1 MGKIKELE
9 TSLANKIAAGEVV
22 ERPSSVVKELLE
34 NAIDAQAT
42 EINIEVEQ
50 SGVSSIRVV
59 DNGTG
64 IAQEDLGL
72 VFHRHATSKIVADDD
87 LFHIRTLGFRGEA
100 LASISSVA
108 KVTLKTCTDNEN
120 GHEIYAENGKIIHQ
134 KPAKAKKGTDIQ
146 VDSLFYN
153 TPARLK
159 YIKSLYTE
167 LGKITDIVNRM
178 AMSHPEIRISLVSDG
193 KKLLSTNGSGRTNEV
208 MAEIY
213 GMKVAK
219 DLVHISGDTSDYHLE
234 GFVAKPE
241 HSRSNKH
248 YISIFIN
255 GRYIKNFV
263 LNKAILEGY
272 HTLLTIGRFPICYIN
287 IQMDPILVDVNVHP
301 TKLEV
306 RLSKEDQLYDLI
318 VTKIREAFKDK
329 ILIPQND
336 LNHASKKNKVLETF
350 EQQKINFE
358 KQQSQIGETSAPYVH
373 DQKDKNHDVES
384 HKNNLDSTSSTN
396 NESTEV
402 SNELHNHIDDSYL
415 QSQKEVLFD
424 MEQNTSNEYEISN
437 QQSND
442 IKGTVSQTPHRRV
455 PYMEIVGQVHGT
467 YIIAQN
473 ENGMFMIDQHA
484 AQERIKYEYF
494 REKIGEVTNEVQNL
508 LIPLTFHFSKDE
520 QMIIDQYKDELDKVG
535 VHLEHFGGHD
545 YIVNSYPVWFPK
557 EEAEEIIKDMI
568 ELVLKHKSVD
578 VKKIREDAAIMMSC
592 KKSIKANHYLK
603 NNEMADLIDQLREA
617 EDPFTCPHGRPIII
631 NFSNYELEKLI
642 KTDYKACVVL
652 DMHIGHLKSIMELL
666 KSHSIECYVHIDLIK
681 GLSHDEF
688 ACEYIIQQYKPKGIV
703 STKAKVIKKAKML
716 NTLTIFRVFIID
728 SQALTRSIELIK
740 KVEPDYVEV
749 LPGVASK
756 AVSKIQQ
763 ETSASVIAGGLIDEQ
778 SEIREAISNGA
789 KYVTTSYEKLW

>member
-1 MGKIKELE
+1 MGKIKELQ

-22 ERPSSVVKELLE
+22 ERPGSVVKELLE

-50 SGVSSIRVV
+50 SGVASIRVV

-64 IAQEDLGL
+64 IEIDDLDL
-72 VFHRHATSKIVADDD
+72 VFHRHATSKLDADDD

-100 LASISSVA
+100 LASISSVS
-108 KVTLKTCTDNEN
+108 KVTLKTCTDNQEGQEIYVEN
-120 GHEIYAENGKIIHQ
+120 GEVLNQ
-134 KPAKAKKGTDIQ
+134 KPAKAKRGTDIL
-146 VDSLFYN
+146 VESLFYN

-178 AMSHPEIRISLVSDG
+178 AMSHPDIRISLVSDG
-193 KKLLSTNGSGRTNEV
+193 KTIIKTNGSGRTNEV

-219 DLVHISGDTSDYHLE
+219 DLVHVTGDTSDYHLDAY
-234 GFVAKPE
+234 FAKPE

-255 GRYIKNFV
+255 GRYIKNFL

-272 HTLLTIGRFPICYIN
+272 HTLLMVGRYPICYIN
-287 IQMDPILVDVNVHP
+287 IEMDPILVDVNVHP

-306 RLSKEDQLYDLI
+306 RLSKEDQLFELI
-318 VTKIREAFKDK
+318 VNKIREAFKDR

-336 LNHASKKNKVLETF
+336 MDKMTKKNKVLNQF
-350 EQQKINFE
+350 EQQKMDFEKRQQQNNFE
-358 KQQSQIGETSAPYVH
+358 QNIEQTADSNMHNENDTSVENEASYINQHDSEQNRIQESQNDYKKIQNELLYDLETTNS
-373 DQKDKNHDVES
+373 
-384 HKNNLDSTSSTN
+384 DSTDN
-396 NESTEV
+396 EV
-402 SNELHNHIDDSYL
+402 SVEDNSD
-415 QSQKEVLFD
+415 K
-424 MEQNTSNEYEISN
+424 
-437 QQSND
+437 D
-442 IKGTVSQTPHRRV
+442 IKGRVSASPARRI

-494 REKIGEVTNEVQNL
+494 REKIGDVVNESQNL

-520 QMIIDQYKDELDKVG
+520 LMIINQYKDELDKVG
-535 VHLEHFGGHD
+535 VHLEPFGGHD
-545 YIVNSYPVWFPK
+545 YIVDSYPVWFPQ

-568 ELVLKHKSVD
+568 EYVLEHKKVD
-578 VKKIREDAAIMMSC
+578 VRKIREEAAIMMSC

-603 NNEMADLIDQLREA
+603 NNEMADLVNQLRET

-631 NFSNYELEKLI
+631 NFSNYELERLFKR
-642 KTDYKACVVL
+642 
-652 DMHIGHLKSIMELL
+652 
-666 KSHSIECYVHIDLIK
+666 
-681 GLSHDEF
+681 
-688 ACEYIIQQYKPKGIV
+688 IV
-703 STKAKVIKKAKML
+703 
-716 NTLTIFRVFIID
+716 
-728 SQALTRSIELIK
+728 
-740 KVEPDYVEV
+740 
-749 LPGVASK
+749 
-756 AVSKIQQ
+756 
-763 ETSASVIAGGLIDEQ
+763 
-778 SEIREAISNGA
+778 
-789 KYVTTSYEKLW
+789 

>member
-1 MGKIKELE
+1 MGKIKELQ

-34 NAIDAQAT
+34 NAIDAKST

-50 SGVSSIRVV
+50 SGISSIRVV

-64 IAQEDLGL
+64 IEQDDLDL
-72 VFHRHATSKIVADDD
+72 VFHRHATSKLDADDD

-108 KVTLKTCTDNEN
+108 KVTLKTCTDSEN
-120 GHEIYAENGKIIHQ
+120 GHEIYAENGEILSR
-134 KPAKAKKGTDIQ
+134 KPAKAKKGTDIT
-146 VDSLFYN
+146 VSSLFYN

-178 AMSHPEIRISLVSDG
+178 AMSHPYIRISLISDG
-193 KKLLSTNGSGRTNEV
+193 KTLLKTNGSGKTNEV
-208 MAEIY
+208 MSEIY
-213 GMKVAK
+213 GIKVAK
-219 DLVHISGDTSDYHLE
+219 DLVHIQGDTSDYHLE

-263 LNKAILEGY
+263 LNKAIIEGY
-272 HTLLTIGRFPICYIN
+272 HTLLTIGRYPICYLN
-287 IQMDPILVDVNVHP
+287 IEMDPILVDVNVHP

-306 RLSKEDQLYDLI
+306 RLSKEEQLYQLI
-318 VTKIREAFKDK
+318 VEKIRYAFKDR

-336 LNHASKKNKVLETF
+336 LDRTPKKNKVLNQF
-350 EQQKINFE
+350 EQQKLDFE
-358 KQQSQIGETSAPYVH
+358 RRQQNSNQ
-373 DQKDKNHDVES
+373 DKTNSHYYGMSES
-384 HKNNLDSTSSTN
+384 KLQNPNLEKNDLDN
-396 NESTEV
+396 NELIDESTENFV
-402 SNELHNHIDDSYL
+402 HNNKRSDDKDYF
-415 QSQKEVLFD
+415 QIQKEILNDLDNGDASSLNDESTNDSEEVVT
-424 MEQNTSNEYEISN
+424 EQSNNDEASSKTYQTLYSKQDN
-437 QQSND
+437 ND
-442 IKGTVSQTPHRRV
+442 IKGKVSNTPSRRV
-455 PYMEIVGQVHGT
+455 PYMEVVGQVHGT

-494 REKIGEVTNEVQNL
+494 REKIGEVTNEVQDL

-520 QMIIDQYKDELDKVG
+520 QMIIDQYQDELDKVG

-557 EEAEEIIKDMI
+557 AEAEEIIQDMV
-568 ELVLKHKSVD
+568 ELVLNDKKVN
-578 VKKIREDAAIMMSC
+578 VKKMREDAAIMMSC

-631 NFSNYELEKLI
+631 NFSNYELEKLF
-642 KTDYKACVVL
+642 K
-652 DMHIGHLKSIMELL
+652 
-666 KSHSIECYVHIDLIK
+666 
-681 GLSHDEF
+681 
-688 ACEYIIQQYKPKGIV
+688 
-703 STKAKVIKKAKML
+703 
-716 NTLTIFRVFIID
+716 RVM
-728 SQALTRSIELIK
+728 
-740 KVEPDYVEV
+740 
-749 LPGVASK
+749 
-756 AVSKIQQ
+756 
-763 ETSASVIAGGLIDEQ
+763 
-778 SEIREAISNGA
+778 
-789 KYVTTSYEKLW
+789 

>member
-120 GHEIYAENGKIIHQ
+120 GHEIYAEDGKIIHQ

-424 MEQNTSNEYEISN
+424 MEQDTSNEYEISN

-631 NFSNYELEKLI
+631 NFSNYELEKLF
-642 KTDYKACVVL
+642 K
-652 DMHIGHLKSIMELL
+652 
-666 KSHSIECYVHIDLIK
+666 
-681 GLSHDEF
+681 
-688 ACEYIIQQYKPKGIV
+688 
-703 STKAKVIKKAKML
+703 
-716 NTLTIFRVFIID
+716 RVM
-728 SQALTRSIELIK
+728 
-740 KVEPDYVEV
+740 
-749 LPGVASK
+749 
-756 AVSKIQQ
+756 
-763 ETSASVIAGGLIDEQ
+763 
-778 SEIREAISNGA
+778 
-789 KYVTTSYEKLW
+789 

>member
-1 MGKIKELE
+1 MGKIKELQ

-34 NAIDAQAT
+34 NAIDAKST

-50 SGVSSIRVV
+50 SGISSIRVV

-64 IAQEDLGL
+64 IEQDDLDL
-72 VFHRHATSKIVADDD
+72 VFHRHATSKLDADDD

-108 KVTLKTCTDNEN
+108 KVTLKTCTDSEN
-120 GHEIYAENGKIIHQ
+120 GHEIYAENGEILSR
-134 KPAKAKKGTDIQ
+134 KPAKAKKGTDIT
-146 VDSLFYN
+146 VSSLFYN

-178 AMSHPEIRISLVSDG
+178 AMSHPYIRISLISDG
-193 KKLLSTNGSGRTNEV
+193 KTLLKTNGSGKTNEV
-208 MAEIY
+208 MSEIY
-213 GMKVAK
+213 GIKVAK
-219 DLVHISGDTSDYHLE
+219 DLVHIQGDTSDYHLE

-263 LNKAILEGY
+263 LNKAIIEGY
-272 HTLLTIGRFPICYIN
+272 HTLLTIGRYPICYLN
-287 IQMDPILVDVNVHP
+287 IEMDPILVDVNVHP

-306 RLSKEDQLYDLI
+306 RLSKEEQLYQLI
-318 VTKIREAFKDK
+318 VEKIRYAFKDR

-336 LNHASKKNKVLETF
+336 LDRTPKKNKVLNQF
-350 EQQKINFE
+350 EQQKLDFE
-358 KQQSQIGETSAPYVH
+358 RRQQNSNQ
-373 DQKDKNHDVES
+373 DKTNSHYYGMSES
-384 HKNNLDSTSSTN
+384 KLQNPNLEKNDLDN
-396 NESTEV
+396 NELINESTENFV
-402 SNELHNHIDDSYL
+402 HNNKRSDDKDYF
-415 QSQKEVLFD
+415 QIQKEILNDLDNGDASLLNDESTNDSEEVVT
-424 MEQNTSNEYEISN
+424 EQSNNDEASSKTYQTLYSKQDN
-437 QQSND
+437 ND
-442 IKGTVSQTPHRRV
+442 IKGKVSNTPSRRV
-455 PYMEIVGQVHGT
+455 PYMEVVGQVHGT

-494 REKIGEVTNEVQNL
+494 REKIGEVTNEVQDL

-520 QMIIDQYKDELDKVG
+520 QMIIDQYQDELDKVG

-545 YIVNSYPVWFPK
+545 YIVNRYPVWFPK
-557 EEAEEIIKDMI
+557 AEAEEIIQDMV
-568 ELVLKHKSVD
+568 ELVLNDKKVN
-578 VKKIREDAAIMMSC
+578 VKKMREDAAIMMSC

-631 NFSNYELEKLI
+631 NFSNYELEKLF
-642 KTDYKACVVL
+642 K
-652 DMHIGHLKSIMELL
+652 
-666 KSHSIECYVHIDLIK
+666 
-681 GLSHDEF
+681 
-688 ACEYIIQQYKPKGIV
+688 
-703 STKAKVIKKAKML
+703 
-716 NTLTIFRVFIID
+716 RVM
-728 SQALTRSIELIK
+728 
-740 KVEPDYVEV
+740 
-749 LPGVASK
+749 
-756 AVSKIQQ
+756 
-763 ETSASVIAGGLIDEQ
+763 
-778 SEIREAISNGA
+778 
-789 KYVTTSYEKLW
+789 

>member
-120 GHEIYAENGKIIHQ
+120 GHEIYAEDGKIIHQ
-134 KPAKAKKGTDIQ
+134 KPTKAKKGTDIQ

-336 LNHASKKNKVLETF
+336 LNHAPKKNKVLETF

-631 NFSNYELEKLI
+631 NFSNYELEKLF
-642 KTDYKACVVL
+642 K
-652 DMHIGHLKSIMELL
+652 
-666 KSHSIECYVHIDLIK
+666 
-681 GLSHDEF
+681 
-688 ACEYIIQQYKPKGIV
+688 
-703 STKAKVIKKAKML
+703 
-716 NTLTIFRVFIID
+716 RVM
-728 SQALTRSIELIK
+728 
-740 KVEPDYVEV
+740 
-749 LPGVASK
+749 
-756 AVSKIQQ
+756 
-763 ETSASVIAGGLIDEQ
+763 
-778 SEIREAISNGA
+778 
-789 KYVTTSYEKLW
+789 

>member
-1 MGKIKELE
+1 MGKIKELQ

-34 NAIDAQAT
+34 NAIDAEST
-42 EINIEVEQ
+42 EINVEVEQ
-50 SGVSSIRVV
+50 SGVASIRVV

-64 IAQEDLGL
+64 IEQDDLGL
-72 VFHRHATSKIVADDD
+72 VFHRHATSKIDADDD

-120 GHEIYAENGKIIHQ
+120 GFEVYAENGEIINS
-134 KPAKAKKGTDIQ
+134 KPAKAKKGTDIL
-146 VDSLFYN
+146 VESLFYN

-178 AMSHPEIRISLVSDG
+178 AMSHPDIRISLVSDG
-193 KKLLSTNGSGRTNEV
+193 KTLISTNGSGRTNEV

-219 DLVHISGDTSDYHLE
+219 DLVRISGDTSDYHLE

-255 GRYIKNFV
+255 GRYIKNFL
-263 LNKAILEGY
+263 LNKAIIEGY
-272 HTLLTIGRFPICYIN
+272 HTLLTIGRYPICYIN

-306 RLSKEDQLYDLI
+306 RLSKEEQLFALI
-318 VTKIREAFKDK
+318 VEKIREAFKDR

-336 LNHASKKNKVLETF
+336 FDRSPKKNKVLESF
-350 EQQKINFE
+350 EQQKMDFE
-358 KQQSQIGETSAPYVH
+358 KRNNSSASNQSASSYQSSENGYRSDSDNSVVNEDSGQKYEYDNSTIDVENSNSDSSHYIQRTSEDNYFQN
-373 DQKDKNHDVES
+373 QKDILNEIENDQYNE
-384 HKNNLDSTSSTN
+384 LDSSFA
-396 NESTEV
+396 
-402 SNELHNHIDDSYL
+402 
-415 QSQKEVLFD
+415 KED
-424 MEQNTSNEYEISN
+424 
-437 QQSND
+437 D
-442 IKGTVSQTPHRRV
+442 IKGTISKSPHRRV
-455 PYMEIVGQVHGT
+455 PYMEVVGQVHGT

-520 QMIIDQYKDELDKVG
+520 QMIIDQYQDELDRVG

-557 EEAEEIIKDMI
+557 GDAEEIIKDMI
-568 ELVLKHKSVD
+568 NLVLEHKKVD
-578 VKKIREDAAIMMSC
+578 VKKIREEVAIMMSC
-592 KKSIKANHYLK
+592 KKSIKANYYLK
-603 NNEMADLIDQLREA
+603 NNEMSDLIDQLREA

-631 NFSNYELEKLI
+631 NFSNYELEKLF
-642 KTDYKACVVL
+642 K
-652 DMHIGHLKSIMELL
+652 
-666 KSHSIECYVHIDLIK
+666 
-681 GLSHDEF
+681 
-688 ACEYIIQQYKPKGIV
+688 
-703 STKAKVIKKAKML
+703 
-716 NTLTIFRVFIID
+716 RVM
-728 SQALTRSIELIK
+728 
-740 KVEPDYVEV
+740 
-749 LPGVASK
+749 
-756 AVSKIQQ
+756 
-763 ETSASVIAGGLIDEQ
+763 
-778 SEIREAISNGA
+778 
-789 KYVTTSYEKLW
+789 

>member
-120 GHEIYAENGKIIHQ
+120 GHEIYAEDGKIIHQ

-336 LNHASKKNKVLETF
+336 LNHAPKKNKVLETF

-455 PYMEIVGQVHGT
+455 PYIEIVGQVHGT

-631 NFSNYELEKLI
+631 NFSNYELEKLF
-642 KTDYKACVVL
+642 K
-652 DMHIGHLKSIMELL
+652 
-666 KSHSIECYVHIDLIK
+666 
-681 GLSHDEF
+681 
-688 ACEYIIQQYKPKGIV
+688 
-703 STKAKVIKKAKML
+703 
-716 NTLTIFRVFIID
+716 RVM
-728 SQALTRSIELIK
+728 
-740 KVEPDYVEV
+740 
-749 LPGVASK
+749 
-756 AVSKIQQ
+756 
-763 ETSASVIAGGLIDEQ
+763 
-778 SEIREAISNGA
+778 
-789 KYVTTSYEKLW
+789 

>member
-1 MGKIKELE
+1 MGKIKELQ

-34 NAIDAQAT
+34 NAIDAHST

-50 SGVSSIRVV
+50 SGISSIRVV

-64 IAQEDLGL
+64 IEQDDLYL
-72 VFHRHATSKIVADDD
+72 VFHRHATSKLDADDD

-108 KVTLKTCTDNEN
+108 KVTLKTCTDSEN
-120 GHEIYAENGKIIHQ
+120 GHEIYAENGEILSR
-134 KPAKAKKGTDIQ
+134 KPAKAKKGTDIT
-146 VDSLFYN
+146 VASLFYN

-178 AMSHPEIRISLVSDG
+178 AMSHPDIRISLISDG
-193 KKLLSTNGSGRTNEV
+193 KTLLKTNGSGKTNEV

-213 GMKVAK
+213 GIKVAK
-219 DLVHISGDTSDYHLE
+219 DLVHIQGDTSDYHLE

-263 LNKAILEGY
+263 LNKAIIEGY
-272 HTLLTIGRFPICYIN
+272 HTLLTIGRYPICYLN
-287 IQMDPILVDVNVHP
+287 IEMDPILVDVNVHP

-306 RLSKEDQLYDLI
+306 RLSKEEQLYQLI
-318 VTKIREAFKDK
+318 VEKIREAFKDR

-336 LNHASKKNKVLETF
+336 LDRRPKKNKVLNQF
-350 EQQKINFE
+350 EQQKIDFE
-358 KQQSQIGETSAPYVH
+358 RRQQKLNQETATPAYKTFSDSNDDNLNEANYEYDAP
-373 DQKDKNHDVES
+373 DNKDS
-384 HKNNLDSTSSTN
+384 I
-396 NESTEV
+396 NESTESIV
-402 SNELHNHIDDSYL
+402 HNNKRTNDKDYFQI
-415 QSQKEVLFD
+415 QKEIL
-424 MEQNTSNEYEISN
+424 NEMDSDTTNPDNQDINYATKGASEANMSDEIAPKD
-437 QQSND
+437 QQALYQPQDSND
-442 IKGTVSQTPHRRV
+442 IKGKVSNTPSRRV
-455 PYMEIVGQVHGT
+455 PYMEVVGQVHGT

-494 REKIGEVTNEVQNL
+494 REKIGEVTNEVQDL

-520 QMIIDQYKDELDKVG
+520 QMIIDQYQEELDKVG

-557 EEAEEIIKDMI
+557 AEAEEIIQDMV
-568 ELVLKHKSVD
+568 ELVLNDKKIS
-578 VKKIREDAAIMMSC
+578 VKKMREDAAIMMSC

-631 NFSNYELEKLI
+631 NFSNYELEKLF
-642 KTDYKACVVL
+642 K
-652 DMHIGHLKSIMELL
+652 
-666 KSHSIECYVHIDLIK
+666 
-681 GLSHDEF
+681 
-688 ACEYIIQQYKPKGIV
+688 
-703 STKAKVIKKAKML
+703 
-716 NTLTIFRVFIID
+716 RVM
-728 SQALTRSIELIK
+728 
-740 KVEPDYVEV
+740 
-749 LPGVASK
+749 
-756 AVSKIQQ
+756 
-763 ETSASVIAGGLIDEQ
+763 
-778 SEIREAISNGA
+778 
-789 KYVTTSYEKLW
+789 

>member
-1 MGKIKELE
+1 MGKIKELQ

-34 NAIDAQAT
+34 NAIDAQST

-50 SGVSSIRVV
+50 SGISSIRVV

-64 IAQEDLGL
+64 IEQDDLEL
-72 VFHRHATSKIVADDD
+72 VFHRHATSKLDADED

-120 GHEIYAENGKIIHQ
+120 GHEIYAENGKIINQ
-134 KPAKAKKGTDIQ
+134 KPAKAKKGTDIK
-146 VDSLFYN
+146 VESLFYN

-178 AMSHPEIRISLVSDG
+178 AMSHPDIRISLISDG
-193 KKLLSTNGSGRTNEV
+193 KVLLKTNGSGKTNEV

-213 GMKVAK
+213 GIKVAK

-263 LNKAILEGY
+263 LNKAIVEGY
-272 HTLLTIGRFPICYIN
+272 HTLLTIGRYPICYIN
-287 IQMDPILVDVNVHP
+287 IEMDPILVDVNVHP

-306 RLSKEDQLYDLI
+306 RLSKEEQLYNLI
-318 VTKIREAFKDK
+318 VEKIRSAFKDR

-336 LNHASKKNKVLETF
+336 LDKAPKKNKVLQSF
-350 EQQKINFE
+350 EQQKLDFE
-358 KQQSQIGETSAPYVH
+358 KKQRENEEALKQNNNRPTNNWNVDNFDNVTHANEYTSDNESMADEDTANFDTYNNKRSDDVDYFQI
-373 DQKDKNHDVES
+373 QKDILNSLDRAES
-384 HKNNLDSTSSTN
+384 SLNEEKEYVDLD
-396 NESTEV
+396 NEV
-402 SNELHNHIDDSYL
+402 FN
-415 QSQKEVLFD
+415 
-424 MEQNTSNEYEISN
+424 QNTDLDTEPQNTLSNANEE
-437 QQSND
+437 ND
-442 IKGTVSQTPHRRV
+442 IKGTVSKTPSRRV
-455 PYMEIVGQVHGT
+455 PYMEVVGQVHGT

-494 REKIGEVTNEVQNL
+494 REKIGEVSNEVQDL

-520 QMIIDQYKDELDKVG
+520 QMIIDQYQEELDKVG

-557 EEAEEIIKDMI
+557 VKAEEIIKDMI
-568 ELVLKHKSVD
+568 ELVLNH
-578 VKKIREDAAIMMSC
+578 KKIDIKKMREDAAIMMSC

-631 NFSNYELEKLI
+631 NFSNYELEKLF
-642 KTDYKACVVL
+642 K
-652 DMHIGHLKSIMELL
+652 
-666 KSHSIECYVHIDLIK
+666 
-681 GLSHDEF
+681 
-688 ACEYIIQQYKPKGIV
+688 
-703 STKAKVIKKAKML
+703 
-716 NTLTIFRVFIID
+716 RVM
-728 SQALTRSIELIK
+728 
-740 KVEPDYVEV
+740 
-749 LPGVASK
+749 
-756 AVSKIQQ
+756 
-763 ETSASVIAGGLIDEQ
+763 
-778 SEIREAISNGA
+778 
-789 KYVTTSYEKLW
+789 

>member
-336 LNHASKKNKVLETF
+336 LNHAPKKNKVLETF

-424 MEQNTSNEYEISN
+424 MEQNTSNEYEILN

-520 QMIIDQYKDELDKVG
+520 QMIIDQYKDELDNVG

-631 NFSNYELEKLI
+631 NFSNYELEKLF
-642 KTDYKACVVL
+642 K
-652 DMHIGHLKSIMELL
+652 
-666 KSHSIECYVHIDLIK
+666 
-681 GLSHDEF
+681 
-688 ACEYIIQQYKPKGIV
+688 
-703 STKAKVIKKAKML
+703 
-716 NTLTIFRVFIID
+716 RVM
-728 SQALTRSIELIK
+728 
-740 KVEPDYVEV
+740 
-749 LPGVASK
+749 
-756 AVSKIQQ
+756 
-763 ETSASVIAGGLIDEQ
+763 
-778 SEIREAISNGA
+778 
-789 KYVTTSYEKLW
+789 

>member
-1 MGKIKELE
+1 MGKIKELQ

-34 NAIDAQAT
+34 NAIDAEST
-42 EINIEVEQ
+42 EINVEVEQ
-50 SGVSSIRVV
+50 SGVASIRVV

-64 IAQEDLGL
+64 IEQDDLGL
-72 VFHRHATSKIVADDD
+72 VFHRHATSKIDADDD

-120 GHEIYAENGKIIHQ
+120 GFEVYAENGEIIDS
-134 KPAKAKKGTDIQ
+134 KPAKAKKGTDIL
-146 VDSLFYN
+146 VESLFYN

-178 AMSHPEIRISLVSDG
+178 AMSHPDIRISLVSDG
-193 KKLLSTNGSGRTNEV
+193 KTLISTNGSGRTNEV

-255 GRYIKNFV
+255 GRYIKNFL
-263 LNKAILEGY
+263 LNKAIIEGY
-272 HTLLTIGRFPICYIN
+272 HTLLTIGRYPICYIN

-306 RLSKEDQLYDLI
+306 RLSKEEQLFALI
-318 VTKIREAFKDK
+318 VEKIREAFKDR

-336 LNHASKKNKVLETF
+336 LDRSPKKNKVLESF
-350 EQQKINFE
+350 EQQKMDFE
-358 KQQSQIGETSAPYVH
+358 KRNNSNASNQSASSYQSSENGYRSDSDNSVVNEDSGQKYEYDNSTIDVENSNSDSSHYIQRTSEDNYFQN
-373 DQKDKNHDVES
+373 QKDILNEIENDQYSE
-384 HKNNLDSTSSTN
+384 LDSSSA
-396 NESTEV
+396 
-402 SNELHNHIDDSYL
+402 
-415 QSQKEVLFD
+415 KED
-424 MEQNTSNEYEISN
+424 
-437 QQSND
+437 D
-442 IKGTVSQTPHRRV
+442 IKGTISKSPHRRV
-455 PYMEIVGQVHGT
+455 PYMEVVGQVHGT

-520 QMIIDQYKDELDKVG
+520 QMIIDQYQDELDRVG

-557 EEAEEIIKDMI
+557 GDAEEIIKDMI
-568 ELVLKHKSVD
+568 NLVLEHKKVD
-578 VKKIREDAAIMMSC
+578 VKKIREEVAIMMSC

-603 NNEMADLIDQLREA
+603 NNEMSDLIDQLREA

-631 NFSNYELEKLI
+631 NFSNYELEKLF
-642 KTDYKACVVL
+642 K
-652 DMHIGHLKSIMELL
+652 
-666 KSHSIECYVHIDLIK
+666 
-681 GLSHDEF
+681 
-688 ACEYIIQQYKPKGIV
+688 
-703 STKAKVIKKAKML
+703 
-716 NTLTIFRVFIID
+716 RVM
-728 SQALTRSIELIK
+728 
-740 KVEPDYVEV
+740 
-749 LPGVASK
+749 
-756 AVSKIQQ
+756 
-763 ETSASVIAGGLIDEQ
+763 
-778 SEIREAISNGA
+778 
-789 KYVTTSYEKLW
+789 

>member
-1 MGKIKELE
+1 MGKIKELQ

-34 NAIDAQAT
+34 NAIDAKST

-50 SGVSSIRVV
+50 SGISSIRVV

-64 IAQEDLGL
+64 IEQDDLDL
-72 VFHRHATSKIVADDD
+72 VFHRHATSKLDDDDD

-108 KVTLKTCTDNEN
+108 KVTLKTCTDREN
-120 GHEIYAENGKIIHQ
+120 GHEIYAENGEILSR
-134 KPAKAKKGTDIQ
+134 KPAKAKKGTDIT
-146 VDSLFYN
+146 VSSLFYN

-178 AMSHPEIRISLVSDG
+178 AMSHPDIRISLISDG
-193 KKLLSTNGSGRTNEV
+193 KTLLKTNGSGKTNEV

-213 GMKVAK
+213 GIKVAK
-219 DLVHISGDTSDYHLE
+219 DLVHLQGDTSDYHLE

-263 LNKAILEGY
+263 LNKAIIEGY
-272 HTLLTIGRFPICYIN
+272 HTLLTIGRYPICYLN
-287 IQMDPILVDVNVHP
+287 IEMDPILVDVNVHP

-306 RLSKEDQLYDLI
+306 RLSKEEQLYQLI
-318 VTKIREAFKDK
+318 VEKIRYAFKDR

-336 LNHASKKNKVLETF
+336 LDRTPKKNKVLNQF
-350 EQQKINFE
+350 EQQKLDFE
-358 KQQSQIGETSAPYVH
+358 RKQRNSNQDKTNSQYYDMS
-373 DQKDKNHDVES
+373 ES
-384 HKNNLDSTSSTN
+384 EVQNPNLDN
-396 NESTEV
+396 NELINESTESFV
-402 SNELHNHIDDSYL
+402 HNNKRSDDKDYF
-415 QSQKEVLFD
+415 QIQKEILNDLDKGDASSLNDESTNDSEEVVT
-424 MEQNTSNEYEISN
+424 EQNNSDEASSKSYQTLYS
-437 QQSND
+437 QQDNND
-442 IKGTVSQTPHRRV
+442 IKGKVSNTPSRRV
-455 PYMEIVGQVHGT
+455 PYMEVVGQVHGT

-494 REKIGEVTNEVQNL
+494 REKIGEVTNEVQDL

-520 QMIIDQYKDELDKVG
+520 QMIIDQYQDELDKVG

-557 EEAEEIIKDMI
+557 TEAEEIIQDMV
-568 ELVLKHKSVD
+568 ELVLNDKKVN
-578 VKKIREDAAIMMSC
+578 VKKMREDAAIMMSC

-631 NFSNYELEKLI
+631 NFSNYELEKLF
-642 KTDYKACVVL
+642 K
-652 DMHIGHLKSIMELL
+652 
-666 KSHSIECYVHIDLIK
+666 
-681 GLSHDEF
+681 
-688 ACEYIIQQYKPKGIV
+688 
-703 STKAKVIKKAKML
+703 
-716 NTLTIFRVFIID
+716 RVM
-728 SQALTRSIELIK
+728 
-740 KVEPDYVEV
+740 
-749 LPGVASK
+749 
-756 AVSKIQQ
+756 
-763 ETSASVIAGGLIDEQ
+763 
-778 SEIREAISNGA
+778 
-789 KYVTTSYEKLW
+789 

>member
-1 MGKIKELE
+1 MGKIKELQ

-34 NAIDAQAT
+34 NAIDAEST
-42 EINIEVEQ
+42 EINVEVEQ
-50 SGVSSIRVV
+50 SGVASIRVV

-64 IAQEDLGL
+64 IEQDDLGL
-72 VFHRHATSKIVADDD
+72 VFHRHATSKIDADDD

-120 GHEIYAENGKIIHQ
+120 GFEVYAENGEIIDS
-134 KPAKAKKGTDIQ
+134 KPAKAKKGTDIL
-146 VDSLFYN
+146 VESLFYN

-178 AMSHPEIRISLVSDG
+178 AMSHPDIRISLVSDG
-193 KKLLSTNGSGRTNEV
+193 KTLISTNGSGRTNEV

-255 GRYIKNFV
+255 GRYIKNFL
-263 LNKAILEGY
+263 LNKAIIEGY
-272 HTLLTIGRFPICYIN
+272 HTLLTIGRYPICYIN

-306 RLSKEDQLYDLI
+306 RLSKEEQLFALI
-318 VTKIREAFKDK
+318 VEKIREAFKDR

-336 LNHASKKNKVLETF
+336 LDHSPKKNKVLESF
-350 EQQKINFE
+350 EQQKMDFE
-358 KQQSQIGETSAPYVH
+358 KRNNSNASNQSASSYQSSENGYRSDSDNSVVNEDSGQKYEYDNSTIDVENSNSDSSHYIQRTSEDNYFQN
-373 DQKDKNHDVES
+373 QKDILNEIENDQYNE
-384 HKNNLDSTSSTN
+384 LDSSSA
-396 NESTEV
+396 
-402 SNELHNHIDDSYL
+402 
-415 QSQKEVLFD
+415 KED
-424 MEQNTSNEYEISN
+424 
-437 QQSND
+437 D
-442 IKGTVSQTPHRRV
+442 IKGTISKSPHRRV
-455 PYMEIVGQVHGT
+455 PYMEVVGQVHGT

-520 QMIIDQYKDELDKVG
+520 QMIIDQYQDELDRVG

-557 EEAEEIIKDMI
+557 GDAEEIIKDMI
-568 ELVLKHKSVD
+568 NLVLEHKKVD
-578 VKKIREDAAIMMSC
+578 VKKIREEVAIMMSC

-603 NNEMADLIDQLREA
+603 NNEMSDLIDQLREA

-631 NFSNYELEKLI
+631 NFSNYELEKLF
-642 KTDYKACVVL
+642 K
-652 DMHIGHLKSIMELL
+652 
-666 KSHSIECYVHIDLIK
+666 
-681 GLSHDEF
+681 
-688 ACEYIIQQYKPKGIV
+688 
-703 STKAKVIKKAKML
+703 
-716 NTLTIFRVFIID
+716 RVM
-728 SQALTRSIELIK
+728 
-740 KVEPDYVEV
+740 
-749 LPGVASK
+749 
-756 AVSKIQQ
+756 
-763 ETSASVIAGGLIDEQ
+763 
-778 SEIREAISNGA
+778 
-789 KYVTTSYEKLW
+789 

>member
-50 SGVSSIRVV
+50 SGISAIRVV

-120 GHEIYAENGKIIHQ
+120 GHEIYAEDGKIIHE

-146 VDSLFYN
+146 VESLFYN

-193 KKLLSTNGSGRTNEV
+193 KKILSTNGSGRTNEV

-336 LNHASKKNKVLETF
+336 LNRTPKKNKVLETF

-358 KQQSQIGETSAPYVH
+358 KKQSQIGETSAPYVH
-373 DQKDKNHDVES
+373 GQKDKNHDVES
-384 HKNNLDSTSSTN
+384 HRNNLDSTSSTN

-402 SNELHNHIDDSYL
+402 SNELNNHIDDTYL

-424 MEQNTSNEYEISN
+424 MEQDTSNEYEILN
-437 QQSND
+437 QQSKD

-557 EEAEEIIKDMI
+557 VEAEEIIKDMI

-631 NFSNYELEKLI
+631 NFSNYELEKLF
-642 KTDYKACVVL
+642 K
-652 DMHIGHLKSIMELL
+652 
-666 KSHSIECYVHIDLIK
+666 
-681 GLSHDEF
+681 
-688 ACEYIIQQYKPKGIV
+688 
-703 STKAKVIKKAKML
+703 
-716 NTLTIFRVFIID
+716 RVM
-728 SQALTRSIELIK
+728 
-740 KVEPDYVEV
+740 
-749 LPGVASK
+749 
-756 AVSKIQQ
+756 
-763 ETSASVIAGGLIDEQ
+763 
-778 SEIREAISNGA
+778 
-789 KYVTTSYEKLW
+789 

>member
-1 MGKIKELE
+1 MGKIKELQ

-34 NAIDAQAT
+34 NAIDAKST

-50 SGVSSIRVV
+50 SGISSIRVV

-64 IAQEDLGL
+64 IEQDDLDL
-72 VFHRHATSKIVADDD
+72 VFHRHATSKLDADDD

-108 KVTLKTCTDNEN
+108 KVTLKTCTDSEN
-120 GHEIYAENGKIIHQ
+120 GHEIYAENGEILSR
-134 KPAKAKKGTDIQ
+134 KPAKAKKGTDIT
-146 VDSLFYN
+146 VSSLFYN

-178 AMSHPEIRISLVSDG
+178 AMSHPYIRISLISDG
-193 KKLLSTNGSGRTNEV
+193 KTLLKTNGSGKTNEV
-208 MAEIY
+208 MSEIY
-213 GMKVAK
+213 GIKVAK
-219 DLVHISGDTSDYHLE
+219 DLVHIQGDTSDYHLE

-263 LNKAILEGY
+263 LNKAIIEGY
-272 HTLLTIGRFPICYIN
+272 HTLLTIGRHPICYLN
-287 IQMDPILVDVNVHP
+287 IEMDPILVDVNVHP

-306 RLSKEDQLYDLI
+306 RLSKEEQLYQLI
-318 VTKIREAFKDK
+318 VEKIRYAFKDR

-336 LNHASKKNKVLETF
+336 LDRTPKKNKVLNQF
-350 EQQKINFE
+350 EQQKLDFE
-358 KQQSQIGETSAPYVH
+358 RRQQNSNQ
-373 DQKDKNHDVES
+373 DKTNSHYYGMSES
-384 HKNNLDSTSSTN
+384 KLQNPNLEKNDLDN
-396 NESTEV
+396 NELINESTENFV
-402 SNELHNHIDDSYL
+402 HNNKRSDDKDYF
-415 QSQKEVLFD
+415 QIQKEILNDLDNGDASLLNDESTNDSEEVVT
-424 MEQNTSNEYEISN
+424 EQSNNDEASSKTYQTLYSKQDN
-437 QQSND
+437 ND
-442 IKGTVSQTPHRRV
+442 IKGKVSNTPSRRV
-455 PYMEIVGQVHGT
+455 PYMEVVGQVHGT

-494 REKIGEVTNEVQNL
+494 REKIGEVTNEVQDL

-520 QMIIDQYKDELDKVG
+520 QMIIDQYQDELDKVG

-557 EEAEEIIKDMI
+557 AEAEEIIQDMV
-568 ELVLKHKSVD
+568 ELVLNDKKVN
-578 VKKIREDAAIMMSC
+578 VKKMREDAAIMMSC

-631 NFSNYELEKLI
+631 NFSNYELEKLF
-642 KTDYKACVVL
+642 K
-652 DMHIGHLKSIMELL
+652 
-666 KSHSIECYVHIDLIK
+666 
-681 GLSHDEF
+681 
-688 ACEYIIQQYKPKGIV
+688 
-703 STKAKVIKKAKML
+703 
-716 NTLTIFRVFIID
+716 RVM
-728 SQALTRSIELIK
+728 
-740 KVEPDYVEV
+740 
-749 LPGVASK
+749 
-756 AVSKIQQ
+756 
-763 ETSASVIAGGLIDEQ
+763 
-778 SEIREAISNGA
+778 
-789 KYVTTSYEKLW
+789 

>member
-120 GHEIYAENGKIIHQ
+120 GHEIYAEDGKIIHQ

-336 LNHASKKNKVLETF
+336 LNHAPKKNKVLETF

-402 SNELHNHIDDSYL
+402 SNELHNYIDYSYL

-631 NFSNYELEKLI
+631 NFSNYELEKLF
-642 KTDYKACVVL
+642 K
-652 DMHIGHLKSIMELL
+652 
-666 KSHSIECYVHIDLIK
+666 
-681 GLSHDEF
+681 
-688 ACEYIIQQYKPKGIV
+688 
-703 STKAKVIKKAKML
+703 
-716 NTLTIFRVFIID
+716 RVM
-728 SQALTRSIELIK
+728 
-740 KVEPDYVEV
+740 
-749 LPGVASK
+749 
-756 AVSKIQQ
+756 
-763 ETSASVIAGGLIDEQ
+763 
-778 SEIREAISNGA
+778 
-789 KYVTTSYEKLW
+789 

>member
-120 GHEIYAENGKIIHQ
+120 GHEIYAEDGKIIHQ

-255 GRYIKNFV
+255 SRYIKNFV

-336 LNHASKKNKVLETF
+336 LNHAPKKNKVLETF

-384 HKNNLDSTSSTN
+384 HRNNLDSTSSTN

-402 SNELHNHIDDSYL
+402 SNELNNHIDDTYL

-631 NFSNYELEKLI
+631 NFSNYELEKLF
-642 KTDYKACVVL
+642 K
-652 DMHIGHLKSIMELL
+652 
-666 KSHSIECYVHIDLIK
+666 
-681 GLSHDEF
+681 
-688 ACEYIIQQYKPKGIV
+688 
-703 STKAKVIKKAKML
+703 
-716 NTLTIFRVFIID
+716 RVM
-728 SQALTRSIELIK
+728 
-740 KVEPDYVEV
+740 
-749 LPGVASK
+749 
-756 AVSKIQQ
+756 
-763 ETSASVIAGGLIDEQ
+763 
-778 SEIREAISNGA
+778 
-789 KYVTTSYEKLW
+789 

>member
-193 KKLLSTNGSGRTNEV
+193 RKLLSTNGSGRTNEV

-631 NFSNYELEKLI
+631 NFSNYELEKLF
-642 KTDYKACVVL
+642 K
-652 DMHIGHLKSIMELL
+652 
-666 KSHSIECYVHIDLIK
+666 
-681 GLSHDEF
+681 
-688 ACEYIIQQYKPKGIV
+688 
-703 STKAKVIKKAKML
+703 
-716 NTLTIFRVFIID
+716 RVM
-728 SQALTRSIELIK
+728 
-740 KVEPDYVEV
+740 
-749 LPGVASK
+749 
-756 AVSKIQQ
+756 
-763 ETSASVIAGGLIDEQ
+763 
-778 SEIREAISNGA
+778 
-789 KYVTTSYEKLW
+789 

>member
-120 GHEIYAENGKIIHQ
+120 GHEIYAEDGKIIHQ

-336 LNHASKKNKVLETF
+336 LNHAPKKNKVLETF

-402 SNELHNHIDDSYL
+402 SNELHNYIDDSYL

-535 VHLEHFGGHD
+535 IHLEHFGGHD

-631 NFSNYELEKLI
+631 NFSNYELEKLF
-642 KTDYKACVVL
+642 K
-652 DMHIGHLKSIMELL
+652 
-666 KSHSIECYVHIDLIK
+666 
-681 GLSHDEF
+681 
-688 ACEYIIQQYKPKGIV
+688 
-703 STKAKVIKKAKML
+703 
-716 NTLTIFRVFIID
+716 RVM
-728 SQALTRSIELIK
+728 
-740 KVEPDYVEV
+740 
-749 LPGVASK
+749 
-756 AVSKIQQ
+756 
-763 ETSASVIAGGLIDEQ
+763 
-778 SEIREAISNGA
+778 
-789 KYVTTSYEKLW
+789 

>member
-120 GHEIYAENGKIIHQ
+120 GHEIYAEDGKIIHQ

-336 LNHASKKNKVLETF
+336 LNHAPKKNKVLETF

-424 MEQNTSNEYEISN
+424 MEQNTSNEYEILN

-442 IKGTVSQTPHRRV
+442 IKGTVSQTPHRMW
-455 PYMEIVGQVHGT
+455 PYIEIVGQVHGT

-631 NFSNYELEKLI
+631 NFSNYELEKLF
-642 KTDYKACVVL
+642 K
-652 DMHIGHLKSIMELL
+652 
-666 KSHSIECYVHIDLIK
+666 
-681 GLSHDEF
+681 
-688 ACEYIIQQYKPKGIV
+688 
-703 STKAKVIKKAKML
+703 
-716 NTLTIFRVFIID
+716 RVM
-728 SQALTRSIELIK
+728 
-740 KVEPDYVEV
+740 
-749 LPGVASK
+749 
-756 AVSKIQQ
+756 
-763 ETSASVIAGGLIDEQ
+763 
-778 SEIREAISNGA
+778 
-789 KYVTTSYEKLW
+789 

>member
-120 GHEIYAENGKIIHQ
+120 GHEIYAEDGKIIHQ

-336 LNHASKKNKVLETF
+336 LNHAPKKNKVLETF
-350 EQQKINFE
+350 EQPKINFE

-402 SNELHNHIDDSYL
+402 SNELHNYIDDSYL

-631 NFSNYELEKLI
+631 NFSNYELEKLF
-642 KTDYKACVVL
+642 K
-652 DMHIGHLKSIMELL
+652 
-666 KSHSIECYVHIDLIK
+666 
-681 GLSHDEF
+681 
-688 ACEYIIQQYKPKGIV
+688 
-703 STKAKVIKKAKML
+703 
-716 NTLTIFRVFIID
+716 RVM
-728 SQALTRSIELIK
+728 
-740 KVEPDYVEV
+740 
-749 LPGVASK
+749 
-756 AVSKIQQ
+756 
-763 ETSASVIAGGLIDEQ
+763 
-778 SEIREAISNGA
+778 
-789 KYVTTSYEKLW
+789 

>member
-402 SNELHNHIDDSYL
+402 SNELHNYIDDSYL

-473 ENGMFMIDQHA
+473 ENGMFM
-484 AQERIKYEYF
+484 
-494 REKIGEVTNEVQNL
+494 TNML
-508 LIPLTFHFSKDE
+508 LRK
-520 QMIIDQYKDELDKVG
+520 ELNMN
-535 VHLEHFGGHD
+535 
-545 YIVNSYPVWFPK
+545 I
-557 EEAEEIIKDMI
+557 
-568 ELVLKHKSVD
+568 
-578 VKKIREDAAIMMSC
+578 
-592 KKSIKANHYLK
+592 
-603 NNEMADLIDQLREA
+603 
-617 EDPFTCPHGRPIII
+617 
-631 NFSNYELEKLI
+631 LEKKL
-642 KTDYKACVVL
+642 
-652 DMHIGHLKSIMELL
+652 
-666 KSHSIECYVHIDLIK
+666 
-681 GLSHDEF
+681 
-688 ACEYIIQQYKPKGIV
+688 
-703 STKAKVIKKAKML
+703 AK
-716 NTLTIFRVFIID
+716 
-728 SQALTRSIELIK
+728 
-740 KVEPDYVEV
+740 
-749 LPGVASK
+749 
-756 AVSKIQQ
+756 
-763 ETSASVIAGGLIDEQ
+763 
-778 SEIREAISNGA
+778 
-789 KYVTTSYEKLW
+789 

>member
-1 MGKIKELE
+1 MGKIKELQ

-34 NAIDAQAT
+34 NAIDAHST

-50 SGVSSIRVV
+50 SGISSIRVV

-64 IAQEDLGL
+64 IEQDDLDL
-72 VFHRHATSKIVADDD
+72 VFHRHATSKLDADDD

-108 KVTLKTCTDNEN
+108 KVTLKTCTDSEN
-120 GHEIYAENGKIIHQ
+120 GHEIYAENGEILSR
-134 KPAKAKKGTDIQ
+134 KPAKAKKGTDIT
-146 VDSLFYN
+146 VASLFYN

-178 AMSHPEIRISLVSDG
+178 AMSHPDIRISLISDG
-193 KKLLSTNGSGRTNEV
+193 KTLLKTNGSGKTNEV

-213 GMKVAK
+213 GIKVAK
-219 DLVHISGDTSDYHLE
+219 DLVHIQGDTSDYHLE

-263 LNKAILEGY
+263 LNKAIIEGY
-272 HTLLTIGRFPICYIN
+272 HTLLTIGRYPICYLN
-287 IQMDPILVDVNVHP
+287 IEMDPILVDVNVHP

-306 RLSKEDQLYDLI
+306 RLSKEEQLYQLI
-318 VTKIREAFKDK
+318 VEKIREAFKDR

-336 LNHASKKNKVLETF
+336 LDRRPKKNKVLNQF
-350 EQQKINFE
+350 EQQKIDFE
-358 KQQSQIGETSAPYVH
+358 RRQQNLNQETATPTY
-373 DQKDKNHDVES
+373 K
-384 HKNNLDSTSSTN
+384 TSSDSN
-396 NESTEV
+396 DDNLNKSNYEYDAPDIKDSINESTESIV
-402 SNELHNHIDDSYL
+402 HNNKRADDKDYF
-415 QSQKEVLFD
+415 QIQKEIL
-424 MEQNTSNEYEISN
+424 NEMDSDTTNPDNQDINYATKGASEANMSDEIAPKD
-437 QQSND
+437 QQALYQPQDSND
-442 IKGTVSQTPHRRV
+442 IKGKVSNTPSRRV
-455 PYMEIVGQVHGT
+455 PYMEVVGQVHGT

-494 REKIGEVTNEVQNL
+494 REKIGEVTNEVQDL

-520 QMIIDQYKDELDKVG
+520 QMIIDQYQEELDKVG

-557 EEAEEIIKDMI
+557 AEAEEIIQDMV
-568 ELVLKHKSVD
+568 ELVLNDKKIS
-578 VKKIREDAAIMMSC
+578 VKKMREDAAIMMSC

-631 NFSNYELEKLI
+631 NFSNYELEKLF
-642 KTDYKACVVL
+642 K
-652 DMHIGHLKSIMELL
+652 
-666 KSHSIECYVHIDLIK
+666 
-681 GLSHDEF
+681 
-688 ACEYIIQQYKPKGIV
+688 
-703 STKAKVIKKAKML
+703 
-716 NTLTIFRVFIID
+716 RVM
-728 SQALTRSIELIK
+728 
-740 KVEPDYVEV
+740 
-749 LPGVASK
+749 
-756 AVSKIQQ
+756 
-763 ETSASVIAGGLIDEQ
+763 
-778 SEIREAISNGA
+778 
-789 KYVTTSYEKLW
+789 

>member
-442 IKGTVSQTPHRRV
+442 IKGTVSQTPNRRV

-631 NFSNYELEKLI
+631 NFSNYELEKLF
-642 KTDYKACVVL
+642 K
-652 DMHIGHLKSIMELL
+652 
-666 KSHSIECYVHIDLIK
+666 
-681 GLSHDEF
+681 
-688 ACEYIIQQYKPKGIV
+688 
-703 STKAKVIKKAKML
+703 
-716 NTLTIFRVFIID
+716 RVM
-728 SQALTRSIELIK
+728 
-740 KVEPDYVEV
+740 
-749 LPGVASK
+749 
-756 AVSKIQQ
+756 
-763 ETSASVIAGGLIDEQ
+763 
-778 SEIREAISNGA
+778 
-789 KYVTTSYEKLW
+789 

>member
-146 VDSLFYN
+146 VESLFYN

-631 NFSNYELEKLI
+631 NFSNYELEKLF
-642 KTDYKACVVL
+642 K
-652 DMHIGHLKSIMELL
+652 
-666 KSHSIECYVHIDLIK
+666 
-681 GLSHDEF
+681 
-688 ACEYIIQQYKPKGIV
+688 
-703 STKAKVIKKAKML
+703 
-716 NTLTIFRVFIID
+716 RVM
-728 SQALTRSIELIK
+728 
-740 KVEPDYVEV
+740 
-749 LPGVASK
+749 
-756 AVSKIQQ
+756 
-763 ETSASVIAGGLIDEQ
+763 
-778 SEIREAISNGA
+778 
-789 KYVTTSYEKLW
+789 